1 MSDIKDFIIED
12 GVLLKYVG
20 DDSSVTIPDGVVAL
34 ENFCFEDTNV
44 VEVILPSTV
53 ENIFAAAFN
62 ETPNLQRIVV
72 DSANIKY
79 CSVDGCLYSKDKK
92 RFICSPNRTDTL
104 YIAEGCE
111 MVEPY
116 AFFQRRV
123 SGIIFPKTLKRFEHS
138 ALCNC
143 YIDAEELIIPD
154 VEFRDG
160 EWFNATILPPIV
172 KVEGIK
178 TLAAWTFAY
187 SSFGAMCLP
196 DTLTEIGTWAFGY
209 CNMKRIYV
217 PKSVVKIGEY
227 AFAIDFPIEEVQES
241 KPYDPFEDYDIYEL
255 EDEPT
260 TNDEP
265 LSREEF
271 TAQSTWPCP
280 AGFVLGV
287 DNEEC
292 VIAQYA
298 MENNIPYEIV
308 TDIDA
313 FLNARYNM

>member
-1 MSDIKDFIIED
+1 MDDFVIEN
-12 GVLLKYVG
+12 GVLVNYTGENRV
-20 DDSSVTIPDGVVAL
+20 VVVPDGVVAL
-34 ENFCFEDTNV
+34 GNFCFEDTNV
-44 VEVILPSTV
+44 EEVILSSMV
-53 ENIFAAAFN
+53 ENIFGAAFN
-62 ETPNLQRIVV
+62 ETPYLQKIVV
-72 DSANIKY
+72 DSANPTY

-92 RFICSPNRTDTL
+92 HFLHSPNRKEPL
-104 YIAEGCE
+104 YITEGCE
-111 MVEPY
+111 AIEPY

-123 SGIIFPKTLKRFEHS
+123 KGIVFPETLKCFEHS

-178 TLAAWTFAY
+178 TLAGWTFAY

-196 DTLTEIGTWAFGY
+196 DTLTEIGSFAFGN
-209 CNMKRIYV
+209 CNMKRIYI
-217 PKSVVKIGEY
+217 PKSVIKIGED
-227 AFAIDFPIEEVQES
+227 AFTIDCPIEKVQES
-241 KPYDPFEDYDIYEL
+241 EPYDPLEDYDIYDL
-255 EDEPT
+255 EDEPIT
-260 TNDEP
+260 DTEP
-265 LSREEF
+265 LVEEEF
-271 TAQSTWPCP
+271 IKNSTMPCP
-280 AGFVLGV
+280 IGFVLGV

-298 MENNIPYEIV
+298 RENNIPYEVV

-313 FLNARYNM
+313 FLNAR

>member
-1 MSDIKDFIIED
+1 MSDFKDFVIEN
-12 GVLLKYVG
+12 GILLKYVG
-20 DDSSVTIPDGVVAL
+20 KDSSVTIPDEVVAL
-34 ENFCFEDTNV
+34 GDFCFEDTNV
-44 VEVILPSTV
+44 EEVILSQKV
-53 ENIFAAAFN
+53 DSISGAAFN
-62 ETPNLQRIVV
+62 ETPYLQKIVV
-72 DSANIKY
+72 DSANPTY
-79 CSVDGCLYSKDKK
+79 CSVDSCLYSKDKK

-111 MVEPY
+111 VIEPY

-123 SGIIFPKTLKRFEHS
+123 SGIIFPKTLKCFEHS

-178 TLAAWTFAY
+178 TLAGWTFAY

-196 DTLTEIGTWAFGY
+196 DTLTEIGAWAFGY

-217 PKSVVKIGEY
+217 PKSVAKIGEY

-241 KPYDPFEDYDIYEL
+241 KPYDPLEDYDIYEL
-255 EDEPT
+255 EDEPA

-265 LSREEF
+265 LSEEEF

-280 AGFVLGV
+280 TGFVLGV

-313 FLNARYNM
+313 FLNAR